1 MAEPTAAEL
10 QTAAKLAAKEI
21 LEGGVAS
28 FTHGDRSQ
36 TMLNPREVL
45 DLARH
50 AQALEDEE
58 TFGQTTRAD
67 MRGAG

>member
-1 MAEPTAAEL
+1 MADPTAAEL
-10 QTAAKLAAKEI
+10 KTAGLTAAKEI
-21 LEGGVAS
+21 LEGGVQS
-28 FTHGDRSQ
+28 FTHGDRSE

-50 AQALEDEE
+50 AAAMEDEE
-58 TFGQTTRAD
+58 NYGISTRAD